1 VRPPEAVGR
10 DARCATAW
18 KRGRVNGGSREERGM
33 ELTEEQKLIRRTAR
47 KFAEDVLEP
56 RAAEIDER
64 AEFPVDTVKKMAEE
78 GFLGLIF
85 PEEYGGSGL
94 DTVCYSIAVEEV
106 SRVCGSTGLTLAAH
120 ISLGCHP
127 IYAFGTEE
135 QKKRFLTPLAR
146 GEKIGAFGLTEP
158 NAGSDAGGTE
168 TRAVRKGDKYIVNG
182 TKIYITNGSYADIL
196 TIAAV
201 TDPSKGKAG
210 ISALI
215 VEKGYPGFK
224 IGAREKKIGVRGSDT
239 AELIFEDCEVPVEN
253 LLGEENEGF
262 RVFMDTLDGGRIS
275 IAAMALGIA
284 QGAFEKALAYSKER
298 RQFGRRICDF
308 QLVKGIL
315 ADMATE
321 IEAARL
327 LTYNAAR
334 LKDKGG
340 PYTKEASMAK
350 LFASEVAMKTTTKA
364 IQVLGGAGYTKDH
377 PVERYFRD
385 AKLTEIGEGTSEI
398 QRLVIAREVLRGT
411 GATPL

>member
-1 VRPPEAVGR
+1 
-10 DARCATAW
+10 
-18 KRGRVNGGSREERGM
+18 M
-33 ELTEEQKLIRRTAR
+33 EFTEEQKLIRRAAR
-47 KFAEDVLEP
+47 KFAEEVLEP
-56 RAAEIDER
+56 RAAEIDEK
-64 AEFPVDTVKKMAEE
+64 AEFPHEEVRRMAEE

-94 DTVCYSIAVEEV
+94 DNVCYAIAVEEI

-120 ISLGCHP
+120 VSLGCHP

-135 QKKRFLTPLAR
+135 QKKKYLTPLAK
-146 GEKIGAFGLTEP
+146 GEKLGAFGLTEP
-158 NAGSDAGGTE
+158 NAGSDAAGTQ
-168 TRAVRKGDKYIVNG
+168 TTAVRKGDKYVVNG
-182 TKIYITNGSYADIL
+182 SKIYITNGSVADIY

-201 TDPSKGKAG
+201 TDPGRGKDG

-215 VEKGYPGFK
+215 VEKGYPGFR
-224 IGAREKKIGVRGSDT
+224 IGTRERKLGVRGSDT
-239 AELIFEDCEVPVEN
+239 AELVFEDCEVPADN
-253 LLGEENEGF
+253 LLGKENEGF
-262 RVFMDTLDGGRIS
+262 KVFMNTLDGGRIS

-298 RQFGRRICDF
+298 KQFGRPICDF
-308 QLVKGIL
+308 QLVKAMI

-334 LKDKGG
+334 LKDAGR
-340 PYTKEASMAK
+340 PHTKEASMAK
-350 LFASEVAMKTTTKA
+350 LFASETAMRATTRA
-364 IQVLGGAGYTKDH
+364 VQILGGAGYTKDY

-398 QRLVIAREVLRGT
+398 QRLVIAREVLKGT
-411 GATPL
+411 GAFPL